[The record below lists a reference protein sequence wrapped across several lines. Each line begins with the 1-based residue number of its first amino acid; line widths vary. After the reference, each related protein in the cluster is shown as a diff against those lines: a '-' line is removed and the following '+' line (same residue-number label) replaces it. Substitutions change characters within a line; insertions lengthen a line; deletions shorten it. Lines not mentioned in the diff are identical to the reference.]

1 LTDQSQSQ
9 PPLLEPSLTDGDV
22 GEQKPSNPLLIL
34 GARWE
39 RLAIAAAVVF
49 QLLVLVGMILGR
61 TIPYIGSRSVLL
73 QVVPV
78 DPRDLFRGDYV
89 TLGYDISLPR
99 NGNFQLGEVVFAT
112 LVPDADGRHYH
123 AGQFLHNPPTSGL
136 YIQGTIQGLGRATY
150 GIESYYVQEGTGHDY
165 EVAVSNRRLWAEI
178 VLDGQGRPSLQRLVI
193 E

>member
-1 LTDQSQSQ
+1 LTDQPQSQ
-9 PPLLEPSLTDGDV
+9 PPLPEPSLTDGDV
-22 GEQKPSNPLLIL
+22 GEQKPSNSLLIL

-39 RLAIAAAVVF
+39 RLAIAAALVF

-61 TIPYIGSRSVLL
+61 TMPYIGSRSILL

-89 TLGYDISLPR
+89 TLGYDISRPR
-99 NGNFQLGEVVFAT
+99 GGNFQPGEAVFAT

-123 AGQFLHNPPTSGL
+123 AGQFLHEPPSSGVF
-136 YIQGTIQGLGRATY
+136 IQGTAQEFGSATY
-150 GIESYYVQEGTGHDY
+150 GIESYYVQERTGHDY
-165 EVAVSNRRLWAEI
+165 EAAVRDHRLWAEI
-178 VLDGQGRPSLQRLVI
+178 VLNDQGRPSLRRLVI